1 MNEGR
6 KNAITDAV
14 ELIANSSK
22 KMKQL
27 KGANRIDDAPFEL
40 ERLKYIFRKDGGE
53 KITDEEILE
62 EAKKIANSGKFK
74 MTTGERKTAE
84 QILLGILLSTI
95 KRRDNRQVDI
105 EEMKDNLN
113 IGDYIPLE
121 DASSKWEAQ
130 KGARDEVIQMIN
142 DLDNPNRARKLKDIL
157 NTVEARIESDNVIE
171 RTPEE
176 LDVLDLPD
184 LDGLVKYL
192 GSFNIRKNVRR
203 EAIYNYWERVEDN
216 FQLVNDIYEELIGV
230 FNTIGD
236 ENPDFKEL
244 EPKFEKLKDN
254 PPMQYVV
261 NTKAMP
267 IFTSMNFR
275 WLDMMQN
282 FAEGLGFS
290 VTNSRGK
297 QRRRSTEPEG
307 MDIDN
312 PQGATT
318 GYYPPRKDQDEQGD
332 LTADISIS
340 RDPTE
345 GMTARQADQYINQLF
360 EENKEEFDRLF
371 AATEDI
377 ERNIEPIR
385 KKGELDPLLFF
396 AYKENKLKTSAFD
409 NREITRISRKLRD
422 TRRDFIPEEDSE
434 NVQKLARAFDK
445 MVDDFETE
453 ASRVRPRRYYALP
466 MTPFIDKEFTTVEKD
481 PNFSER
487 DIYETAEKKV
497 VNDSDR
503 GNVEFFNALND
514 LAFSVKEAFGSSGK
528 YTVQGDR
535 KLGTARDSKDLDRS
549 VSALSRKVYPASLN
563 TPFMGQKPKQREL
576 QDGLKDILERLIG
589 AMDSYFFEPNTK
601 QFWPEQ
607 SKPSANSLGAF
618 KSLQRLKIESPTTRF
633 MDRVQDESIA
643 TVKTTQINALASF
656 TEAIRNPRANRN
668 PQELENKASDAFKTL
683 NALFG
688 NADKKD
694 NEIFIASLLYDAY
707 AIFGMLDNEGVIKDK
722 DFREFPPTGKD
733 IKQLSSQYR
742 IGYSYPFQRLDFLTD
757 NKSFSNAMAGGI
769 TSKVGRERMEEA
781 IKRLRNALTKKEA
794 SIPLISETQLN
805 TYDILKKAKGE
816 EIYYGMLNQNSPDD
830 ISYIQKNISDIPA
843 TDIIGV
849 VESISSYDRIGKNF
863 GISEDEVYQIKGLFR

>member
-6 KNAITDAV
+6 KSAITDAI
-14 ELIANSSK
+14 ELIANSNK

-27 KGANRIDDAPFEL
+27 LEAQDIDDAPDEIEDL
-40 ERLKYIFRKDGGE
+40 IFVFRGDGGE
-53 KITDEEILE
+53 RITDEEILE
-62 EAKKIANSGKFK
+62 EAKRIASSGKFK
-74 MTTGERKTAE
+74 MTTGERKTVE
-84 QILLGILLSTI
+84 QILLGVLLSTI

-105 EEMKDNLN
+105 EEMKRNLN
-113 IGDYIPLE
+113 IGEYVPLE
-121 DASSKWEAQ
+121 DASAKWESQ
-130 KGARDEVIQMIN
+130 KGAIAEIEQRIN

-157 NTVEARIESDNVIE
+157 NAVETRIESDNVIE

-192 GSFNIRKNVRR
+192 GSFNIRKGERR
-203 EAIYNYWERVEDN
+203 EAIYNYWEKIEDN
-216 FQLVNDIYEELIGV
+216 FQLVLDNYEELIGV
-230 FNTIGD
+230 ADAILD
-236 ENPDFKEL
+236 DVDFEDLK
-244 EPKFEKLKDN
+244 PKFEKLKDN

-267 IFTSMNFR
+267 IFTSSNFR

-290 VTNSRGK
+290 ATNARGK
-297 QRRRSTEPEG
+297 RRRRSTEPEG

-318 GYYPPRKDQDEQGD
+318 GYYPPRKDGEQSD
-332 LTADISIS
+332 MTADIVVS

-345 GMTARQADQYINQLF
+345 GMSAREADQWINQLSPA
-360 EENKEEFDRLF
+360 EFDRYYG
-371 AATEDI
+371 ATESISDDI
-377 ERNIEPIR
+377 DEIK

-396 AYKENKLKTSAFD
+396 AYKENRLKTSAFD
-409 NREITRISRKLRD
+409 FREYRNITRKLSDARAD
-422 TRRDFIPEEDSE
+422 LIPQEESE
-434 NVQKLARAFDK
+434 NVQKLSRAFDK
-445 MVDDFETE
+445 MVDNFNQER
-453 ASRVRPRRYYALP
+453 SSSRPRRYYALP
-466 MTPFIDKEFTTVEKD
+466 MTPFIGKEFTTVEKD
-481 PNFSER
+481 PNFNER

-497 VNDSDR
+497 VNESDR

-514 LAFSVKEAFGSSGK
+514 LAFSVKEAFGSTGK
-528 YTVQGDR
+528 FTVQGDR
-535 KLGTARDSKDLDRS
+535 KVGTARDSKDLDYS

-576 QDGLKDILERLIG
+576 QDGLKDILERLI
-589 AMDSYFFEPNTK
+589 ASMDAYFFEPNTK

-607 SKPSANSLGAF
+607 SKPSANSLAAF

-633 MDRVQDESIA
+633 MDRLQDESIA
-643 TVKTTQINALASF
+643 TVKTTQINALADF
-656 TEAIRNPRANRN
+656 TESIRNPRANRN
-668 PQELENKASDAFKTL
+668 PQQLEDKASAAFKTL

-688 NADKKD
+688 NKDKKD

-707 AIFGMLDNEGVIKDK
+707 AIFGMLDDEGVIKDK
-722 DFREFPPTGKD
+722 DFREFPATGGD

-757 NKSFSNAMAGGI
+757 NKSFTNVMAGGI
-769 TSKVGRERMEEA
+769 SSKVGRERMEDA

-794 SIPLISETQLN
+794 SLPLINETQLN
-805 TYDILKKAKGE
+805 TYDILKKSRGE
-816 EIYYGMLNQNSPDD
+816 EIYYGMLNIGSPDD

-863 GISEDEVYQIKGLFR
+863 GISEDEVYKIKGLFR